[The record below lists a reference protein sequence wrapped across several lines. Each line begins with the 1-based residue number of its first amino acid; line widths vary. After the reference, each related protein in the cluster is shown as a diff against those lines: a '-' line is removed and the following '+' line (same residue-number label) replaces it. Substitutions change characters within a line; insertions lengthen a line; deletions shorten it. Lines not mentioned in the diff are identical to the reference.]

1 MPYLPSDAEK
11 KSQLYSNMINGDT
24 LEYQSEIEDLKKKQQ
39 ISGSADANSPLRDE
53 DGILVSFESATPGI
67 SLEESFEEVRLE
79 NKQFFFTG
87 QIDNQF
93 TYYFQPIAETT
104 TTTTTEA
111 TTEATTEEVE
121 RQLTLRDYLIQFVND
136 YFGEEFT
143 SEIST
148 DKLHSKL
155 ISFFGENIV
164 RRTKKQ
170 KFNAPGWKDF
180 RSANLSKPHAK
191 KRRAGGIDGKRYKSV
206 KKDIRNFQYDEVIE
220 NHLYRTRRGQR
231 IWLKLGFPYIADQSP
246 GINS

>member
-11 KSQLYSNMINGDT
+11 KSQLYSNIVNGDT

-104 TTTTTEA
+104 TTTTTTTDTVAA
-111 TTEATTEEVE
+111 TEEEVE
-121 RQLTLRDYLIQFVND
+121 FALTLRDYLIQFVNE
-136 YFGEEFT
+136 YFAEEFT
-143 SEIST
+143 PEVST
-148 DKLHSKL
+148 DMLHNRL
-155 ISFFGENIV
+155 LQFFDEN
-164 RRTKKQ
+164 RHSGK
-170 KFNAPGWKDF
+170 NAQGWKEF
-180 RSANLSKPHAK
+180 RLNQKRHA
-191 KRRAGGIDGKRYKSV
+191 AGIDGKRYKSV
-206 KKDIRNFQYDEVIE
+206 KKDLRDFQYDEIIE
-220 NHLYRTRRGQR
+220 NHLYRTTQGQR
-231 IWLKLGFPYIADQSP
+231 LWLRLGFPYIADQSP
-246 GINS
+246 GKNS